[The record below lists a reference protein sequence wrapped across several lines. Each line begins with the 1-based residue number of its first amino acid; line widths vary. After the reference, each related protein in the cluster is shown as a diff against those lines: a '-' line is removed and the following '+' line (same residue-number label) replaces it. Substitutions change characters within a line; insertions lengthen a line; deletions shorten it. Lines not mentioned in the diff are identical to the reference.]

1 MWVEMAW
8 CVTCG
13 WKWGSLC
20 AEMAQRVG
28 GDSVVCGRRWRRSWA
43 EMGSDNVACG
53 WK

>member
-20 AEMAQRVG
+20 AEMELRVG
-28 GDSVVCGRRWRRSWA
+28 GNGAACRR
-43 EMGSDNVACG
+43 G
-53 WK
+53 